1 LKLACLAVAW
11 LVGCGNSA
19 GTSGAESASAGSAES
34 SAPAVSASSS
44 AAAPPTDDTP
54 EGTGVKAIK
63 PVADADCKPATFE
76 LASYLLRGELTI
88 AGRPGASG
96 GGEVA
101 GSWLV
106 QLRGKAQI
114 GFAGFDGQARRIA
127 RDRGIGNAREHAPS
141 LFATGDV
148 WTVVW
153 FDDEGLA
160 FAHPAWD
167 TLPTPDIEHLS
178 AVKNVA
184 PEDVALGATPEG
196 PLVVASPFGTN
207 GDQLSLFLFG
217 AVGQKPQAIG
227 VTKSAK
233 KPKSPAVS
241 ADADGYTVAWLEE
254 GGLIHATRFDK
265 SGKETGDG
273 AAVVSAPADR
283 KSLQIVSLAEATML
297 VWNEGDKLL
306 ARKLG
311 KTGRADSKIF
321 VVAAKGRDPV
331 TMVAGADA
339 IVAFVGDADGVP
351 DQLLAARLSPAGVA
365 ETAYR
370 ISDGKVPVLDPPA
383 VASLGGR
390 IALAWTETMGTA
402 LSSKRA
408 WLRTV
413 EGACIK

>member
-1 LKLACLAVAW
+1 MLASLGVAW
-11 LVGCGNSA
+11 VVGCGNPA
-19 GTSGAESASAGSAES
+19 GTSGGASASAEDAPS
-34 SAPAVSASSS
+34 SAPQPSASGATS
-44 AAAPPTDDTP
+44 APPTDDTP
-54 EGTGVKAIK
+54 EGTGIQASK
-63 PVADADCKPATFE
+63 PATDADCKPATFE
-76 LASYLLRGELTI
+76 LATYLLRGELTI
-88 AGRPGASG
+88 AGRPGPSG
-96 GGEVA
+96 NGEVA

-114 GFAGFDGQARRIA
+114 GFAGFDSQARRIA
-127 RDRGIGNAREHAPS
+127 RDRGIGSAREHAPS

-160 FAHPAWD
+160 FAHPSWE
-167 TLPTPDIEHLS
+167 TLPTPEIEHLS
-178 AVKNVA
+178 AVKGVA

-196 PLVVASPFGTN
+196 SLVVASPFGTS
-207 GDQLSLFLFG
+207 GDQLSLFLFA
-217 AVGQKPQAIG
+217 AVGQSPKAIG

-265 SGKETGDG
+265 AGKEIGDG
-273 AAVVSAPADR
+273 APVVSAPADR

-311 KTGRADSKIF
+311 KTGHADSKIF

-339 IVAFVGDADGVP
+339 IVAFVGDADGVA

-365 ETAYR
+365 QTAYR
-370 ISDGKVPVLDPPA
+370 ISDGKTPVLDPPA

-390 IALAWTETMGTA
+390 IALAWTETMGPA